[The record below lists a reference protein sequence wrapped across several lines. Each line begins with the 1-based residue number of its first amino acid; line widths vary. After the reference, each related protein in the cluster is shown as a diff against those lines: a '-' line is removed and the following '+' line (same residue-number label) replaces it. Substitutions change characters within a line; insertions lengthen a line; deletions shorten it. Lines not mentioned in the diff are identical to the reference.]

1 MADTTTFTIDGDDGS
16 NDEIAVPA
24 ELLKLLAEGEQS
36 PAETLG
42 DLALLSCAQQI
53 HAISH
58 HSQGESDDG
67 TQAIEEETMEL
78 FEERFGT
85 SFAEMTGHSH

>member
-1 MADTTTFTIDGDDGS
+1 MTTTTFTVDGDDGS
-16 NDEIAVPA
+16 TDEISVPA
-24 ELLKLLAEGEQS
+24 SLLELLADGDES

-42 DLALLSCAQQI
+42 DLAVLSCAQQV

-58 HSQGESDDG
+58 HSQGEPDEEIE
-67 TQAIEEETMEL
+67 TIEEEMMAL
-78 FEERFGT
+78 FEERFGA

>member
-1 MADTTTFTIDGDDGS
+1 MTDTITFTIDGDDGS
-16 NDEIAVPA
+16 TDELSVPPSVL
-24 ELLKLLAEGEQS
+24 ELLAERDES

-53 HAISH
+53 HALNH
-58 HSQGESDDG
+58 HSRGEPDEDIRTSAD
-67 TQAIEEETMEL
+67 ETMAV
-78 FEERFGT
+78 FEERFGM

>member
-1 MADTTTFTIDGDDGS
+1 MVTTTTFTIDGDDGS
-16 NDEIAVPA
+16 TDEISVPA
-24 ELLKLLAEGEQS
+24 PLLELLADGDES

-42 DLALLSCAQQI
+42 DLAVLSCAQQV

-58 HSQGESDDG
+58 HSQGESDEG
-67 TQAIEEETMEL
+67 IEAIEEETMAL
-78 FEERFGT
+78 FEERFGA

>member
-1 MADTTTFTIDGDDGS
+1 MTDTTTFTIDGDDGS
-16 NDEIAVPA
+16 TDGIDVPA
-24 ELLKLLAEGEQS
+24 GLLELLAEGDES

-42 DLALLSCAQQI
+42 DLALLSCAQQV

-58 HSQGESDDG
+58 HSQAEPDEEVR
-67 TQAIEEETMEL
+67 AIEEETMAL
-78 FEERFGT
+78 FEERFGR

>member
-1 MADTTTFTIDGDDGS
+1 MTDTTTFTIDGDDGS

-24 ELLKLLAEGEQS
+24 GLLELLADGDQS
-36 PAETLG
+36 PAETFG

-58 HSQGESDDG
+58 HSQGESDDDV
-67 TQAIEEETMEL
+67 QAIEEETMAL
-78 FEERFGT
+78 FEERFGA